1 MACGERAGPSLV
13 SGSLRAPAGASPLA
27 TTRLPTDTWVR
38 SAAHQ
43 HAFDFVAQLL
53 NGERLGNH
61 ERKKLSDGDVLK
73 IAAISFKVEI
83 S

>member
-1 MACGERAGPSLV
+1 M
-13 SGSLRAPAGASPLA
+13 
-27 TTRLPTDTWVR
+27 LPTE
-38 SAAHQ
+38 HI
-43 HAFDFVAQLL
+43 LME
-53 NGERLGNH
+53 NGNH

>member
-1 MACGERAGPSLV
+1 MEAFKDDEYLV
-13 SGSLRAPAGASPLA
+13 EDLNA
-27 TTRLPTDTWVR
+27 TNGTY
-38 SAAHQ
+38 
-43 HAFDFVAQLL
+43 L
-53 NGERLGNH
+53 NGERIGNH

>member
-1 MACGERAGPSLV
+1 MLRLSFHAQGENECSYCQR
-13 SGSLRAPAGASPLA
+13 SGVICVPN
-27 TTRLPTDTWVR
+27 T
-38 SAAHQ
+38 
-43 HAFDFVAQLL
+43 
-53 NGERLGNH
+53 GERLGNH